1 MKYLIYILFAAF
13 CILGTSVSS
22 LSQTEKFG
30 NEEIKMFQQHQIYL
44 EKPAISIQDLKYE
57 KDDVKIKGNLSQDRS
72 RIIMDTYDHK
82 GRVSFTVNYA
92 DGTFE
97 TLSVGS
103 CFIDPVIPL

>member
-1 MKYLIYILFAAF
+1 MKYLIYILFASF
-13 CILGTSVSS
+13 CFLGTSAISVA
-22 LSQTEKFG
+22 QTEKLG
-30 NEEIKMFQQHQIYL
+30 DEEIKMFKQHQIYL
-44 EKPAISIQDLKYE
+44 EKPAISIQELKYE
-57 KDDVKIKGNLSQDRS
+57 KDGTKIKGSLSQDRS
-72 RIIMDTYDHK
+72 RIIMDSYDHK